1 MQISTLLYSPS
12 EVMDTTMKQFVF
24 FLLIAMLLNASFL
37 LGPEVALIDAD
48 SGYFLSTA
56 FNSIYWDNL
65 KTGDFFIYGTGTYIY
80 YIDALLMGM
89 SFYNIFVF
97 KMWEIVFIGF
107 FAYLLFRALSE
118 LHTDR
123 DSNFYSAL
131 FFLSIISWNNWLQ
144 GGNMREEFAVF
155 ALIASFYFLAKFLN
169 TQEYKNLFLA
179 AFFTGLMPF
188 IKQPFLFSVIPFF
201 IVISLRKSIKELLL
215 FTIFSGLPFLLLI
228 LIHFFQ
234 TGELLSFFYS
244 SLHMFSYTKGMGTEG
259 SGFFISSLKN
269 LVRFFERLLI
279 TIFGPV
285 LILTALYIRKN
296 NEDLKQHK
304 LLYLFIL
311 ALLFLNI
318 LFFTLVTRYYPHYM
332 LQITVPVTLIFWLGS
347 ISVKKQSYSGIFAKI
362 IFIVSG
368 IVMFANFSEG
378 TRRTKIHHKEQQ
390 ELNSLRHFLSSYNND
405 YYFVNLNG
413 PTYLNFLLQKKGL
426 SNNNLFWTNIMYDS
440 PYFSV
445 NDNIERIT
453 IEIEQMD
460 PLFIYF
466 DENHDKS
473 IHTHA
478 VFGQIKEKYQETH
491 VRNLYVKK

>member
-1 MQISTLLYSPS
+1 MQVSTLLYSPS
-12 EVMDTTMKQFVF
+12 AVLDTNTKQVVF

-56 FNSIYWDNL
+56 FNSIHWDNL
-65 KTGDFFIYGTGTYIY
+65 KNGDFFIYGTGTYIY
-80 YIDALLMGM
+80 YIDAFLMGI

-97 KMWEIVFIGF
+97 KMWEILFIGF
-107 FAYLLFRALSE
+107 FTYLFFKALSE
-118 LHTDR
+118 LYPEHDN
-123 DSNFYSAL
+123 NFYSAL
-131 FFLSIISWNNWLQ
+131 FFLSIFSWNNWLQ

-169 TQEYKNLFLA
+169 TREYKHLFLA
-179 AFFTGLMPF
+179 ALFTGLMPF
-188 IKQPFLFSVIPFF
+188 IKQPFLLSAIPFF
-201 IVISLRKSIKELLL
+201 LIIGLRKSIKELLI
-215 FTIFSGLPFLLLI
+215 FSIFSGLPFLLLI

-244 SLHMFSYTKGMGTEG
+244 SLHMFSYTKGMGAES

-269 LVRFFERLLI
+269 LVRFLERLLT

-285 LILTALYIRKN
+285 LIFLAISIRKTN
-296 NEDLKQHK
+296 KNLKHHNF
-304 LLYLFIL
+304 LYLFIL
-311 ALLFLNI
+311 AILVLNI
-318 LFFTLVTRYYPHYM
+318 SFFVLVNRYYPHYM
-332 LQITVPVTLIFWLGS
+332 LQITLPVTFIVWLGL
-347 ISVKKQSYSGIFAKI
+347 ISDAKKTYSRIFTKV
-362 IFIVSG
+362 IFFVFG
-368 IVMFANFSEG
+368 IVMFANFSDG
-378 TRRTKIHHKEQQ
+378 IRQTKIHHEEQK
-390 ELNSLRHFLSSYNND
+390 ELNSLRGFLTGYDNE
-405 YYFVNLNG
+405 YYLVNLNG

-453 IEIEQMD
+453 TEIEQMD

-466 DENHDKS
+466 DENQDKS